1 MINRLLNLI
10 KPLTSLKL
18 TITGLSGLFIVI
30 LWGTF
35 VQLKL
40 GIFYTQKLYFQS
52 FFIFHT
58 FPNGFKIP
66 IFFGGVVFGGLLTV
80 NLIAVLLIRIKWRLK
95 NSGLIL
101 IHLGLLGLL
110 IGSFLTGKL
119 AKESQLI
126 FSEGESKTHSISR
139 QTPELVVSLPHYDIA
154 PTTTESQWIF
164 PFQSL
169 KQGQRLRIP
178 QLFDIRIN
186 AFYRNSRLRRNPSIN
201 TALNGLARHFD
212 IVPIPIDQS
221 PEGANTVSL
230 VVSIISEGKELGR
243 WGLSQGF
250 DSDQV
255 IMVNGRPLYITLRDQ
270 RRYMP
275 YTLSLID
282 FSHDVY
288 PGTTVPK
295 NFSSLVQLTNPD
307 TGEDREVLIYMNHPL
322 RYEGRTYFQ
331 ASFGENDTLSVLQVV
346 ENPAWLFPYLSTLM
360 ITAGLIF
367 QFMMMLIRFIR
378 KKQHD

>member
-1 MINRLLNLI
+1 MIDRLLNLM

-18 TITGLSGLFIVI
+18 TIIGLSGLFIVI

-66 IFFGGVVFGGLLTV
+66 IFFGAVVFGGLLTI
-80 NLIAVLLIRIKWRLK
+80 NLIAVLLMRIKWRLK

-169 KQGQRLRIP
+169 KQGQLLRIP

-186 AFYRNSRLRRNPSIN
+186 AFYRNSRLRRNSSIN
-201 TALNGLARHFD
+201 TALNGIARHFD

-230 VVSIISEGKELGR
+230 VVSIIAEGKELGR

-270 RRYMP
+270 RRYTP

-346 ENPAWLFPYLSTLM
+346 ENPAWLFPYISTLM

-378 KKQHD
+378 KQTT